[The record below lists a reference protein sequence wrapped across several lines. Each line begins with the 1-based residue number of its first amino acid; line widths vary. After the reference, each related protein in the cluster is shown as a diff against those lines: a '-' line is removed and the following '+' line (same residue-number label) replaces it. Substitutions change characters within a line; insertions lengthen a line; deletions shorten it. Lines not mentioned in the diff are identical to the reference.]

1 MTSRHH
7 NFITSTTLS
16 AQYKNI
22 LKYVGLFGGLQSLN
36 LLMGLVR
43 SKITAVLLGPMG
55 IGLNSML
62 NSVVSFLSNTTNL
75 GVSFSAVKSI
85 SEYAEDDTEGREHTI
100 AVVRTWSLI
109 AAALG
114 FCVTIIAAP
123 LVNMFTFSWG
133 NHTLHYLLLAPVV
146 AMLTI
151 TGGETSI
158 LRATRRMKSLAVV
171 QSVTIILSIFIAVP
185 IYYYWEARGIIPVLL
200 LCTITTALA
209 TIYFSFRY
217 HPFRLKRI
225 KDYIKEGSPM
235 VKLGLSFVMA
245 GIVASGVEMYI
256 RAFLNRQG
264 DLDMVG
270 LYYAAFT
277 MAITYPSTL
286 LNSLENDY
294 YARLSAV
301 NTDNNELR
309 STVNAQIEVLLM
321 VMFPVIAV
329 LLVALPIAVPLLFS
343 SKFNDAIPMA
353 QATLL
358 AMFIRTVTL
367 PIEYILLAKG
377 EAKKYCIME
386 TLWGMLTII
395 FLTIGFYNGELLGM
409 GFGWV
414 AEYMAELIIVLCSF
428 YYLWQFK
435 LSKKAVLLFIVEAIL
450 LISIYYLCA

>member
-1 MTSRHH
+1 M
-7 NFITSTTLS
+7 
-16 AQYKNI
+16 
-22 LKYVGLFGGLQSLN
+22 N
-36 LLMGLVR
+36 LLMGVVR

-55 IGLNSML
+55 IGFSSLLNT
-62 NSVVSFLSNTTNL
+62 VVSFLSNTTNF

-85 SEYAEDDTEGREHTI
+85 SEYDEEDTEGRFRSI

-109 AAALG
+109 AAVLG

-123 LVNMFTFSWG
+123 IINCFTFSWG
-133 NHTLHYLLLAPVV
+133 DHTLHYLFLSPVV
-146 AMLTI
+146 ALLAI
-151 TGGETSI
+151 TGGETAI
-158 LRATRRMKSLAVV
+158 LRAMRRMKSLAIV
-171 QSVTIILSIFIAVP
+171 QFLTILLSIFIAVP
-185 IYYYWEARGIIPVLL
+185 IYYYWGVRGIIPVLL
-200 LCTITTALA
+200 LGTTAA
-209 TIYFSFRY
+209 CIITIYFSFRY
-217 HPFRLKRI
+217 YPYRLKHIRA
-225 KDYIKEGSPM
+225 YIKEGSPM
-235 VKLGLSFVMA
+235 VKLGLSFIMA

-294 YARLSAV
+294 FSRLSAV
-301 NTDNNELR
+301 NTDNAKLR

-321 VMFPVIAV
+321 VMFPVIAI

-343 SKFNDAIPMA
+343 SKFIDAIPMA

-358 AMFIRTVTL
+358 AMFIRTVTM

-377 EAKKYCIME
+377 EAKKYSIME
-386 TLWGMLTII
+386 TLWGVLTAV
-395 FLTIGFYNGELLGM
+395 FLTIGYYNGELLGM

-414 AEYMAELIIVLCSF
+414 AEYVAELIIVLIVF
-428 YYLWQFK
+428 HHLWKFK
-435 LSKKAVLLFIVEAIL
+435 LSKKAAMLFFVEAL
-450 LISIYYLCA
+450 LLVGIYYLC